1 MSKFDE
7 NDCRFIG
14 TLGKAIEIKTTPAGL
29 AIANFSI
36 ACGKSIKKGDSWENK
51 TEWVGCV
58 CFGKTAEYLANNTNK
73 GSILRVVGEFT
84 TSNYEKDGVKIYKT
98 QITASAVKIIS
109 GKTEVQQDTQED
121 LPNGDDSGETLPF

>member
-14 TLGKAIEIKTTPAGL
+14 TLGKPIEIKTTPAGL

-36 ACGKSIKKGDSWENK
+36 ACGKSVKKGDNWENK
-51 TEWVGCV
+51 TEWIPVV
-58 CFGKTAEYLANNTNK
+58 CFGKTAEYIANNTTK
-73 GSILRVVGEFT
+73 GSVLRVIGEYN
-84 TSNYEKDGVKIYKT
+84 TSSYEKDGKTVYKT

-109 GKTEVQQDTQED
+109 GKAEVQQDAQEE
-121 LPNGDDSGETLPF
+121 LPADENSETLPF

>member
-14 TLGKAIEIKTTPAGL
+14 TLGKQIEIKTTPAGL

-36 ACGKSIKKGDSWENK
+36 ACGKSVKKGDNWENK

-58 CFGKTAEYLANNTNK
+58 CFGKTAEYLANNTTK
-73 GSILRVVGEFT
+73 GSILRVIGEFT
-84 TSNYEKDGVKIYKT
+84 TTNYEKDGVKIYKT
-98 QITASAVKIIS
+98 QISASAVKIIS

-121 LPNGDDSGETLPF
+121 LPDNSGESADLPF